1 MADFIE
7 TRPLS
12 ISAAAEY
19 TGLAKSYIYKL
30 VHLGRI
36 ACYKPT
42 GGRLYFRQADLDQF
56 IFRGRQSADYELQ
69 DKANR
74 LAQGGK
80 A

>member
-1 MADFIE
+1 MADFQE

-12 ISAAAEY
+12 IEAAAEY
-19 TGLAKSYIYKL
+19 TGLAKSYLYKL

-42 GGRLYFRQADLDQF
+42 GGRIYFTQADLDQF
-56 IFRGRQSADYELQ
+56 IFRGRQAADYELQ

-74 LAQGGK
+74 LAQGGR